1 MRSIPSAEVLL
12 KHEPTSAYLGA
23 GFVLTD
29 RAGALVLDDA
39 RTAAALV
46 ARHASV
52 PGFVVVA
59 ADIDDDIDDD
69 GDDEAAA

>member
-1 MRSIPSAEVLL
+1 MRSIPSADVLL

-29 RAGALVLDDA
+29 RAGALVVGDA
-39 RTAAALV
+39 SGAAALL
-46 ARHASV
+46 ARHAPL

-59 ADIDDDIDDD
+59 ADVEHD
-69 GDDEAAA
+69 GDGEAAA

>member
-1 MRSIPSAEVLL
+1 MRSLPSADVLL

-39 RTAAALV
+39 SAAAALL
-46 ARHASV
+46 ARHAPV

-59 ADIDDDIDDD
+59 ADV
-69 GDDEAAA
+69 DDEAAA